1 MKVFICTVCG
11 HIEFN
16 SAPEKCPVCYA
27 GTEKFNQNDAV
38 FRESSEKSPEA
49 EVKHLPA
56 VTIEKQCGLIPESPC
71 VDVNVRIG
79 KTMHPM
85 EEKHFIQF
93 IDCYQDDRYIER
105 VMLTP
110 SSVYPAACF
119 HLKNLTGRIT
129 IVENCNIHGYWKIDL
144 SI

>member
-1 MKVFICTVCG
+1 MKIFICTVCG

-16 SAPEKCPVCYA
+16 TAPEKCPVCMA
-27 GTEKFNQNDAV
+27 EKEKFEQNDAV
-38 FRESSEKSPEA
+38 FKESIEKSPEA
-49 EVKHLPA
+49 EVKHVPA
-56 VTIEKQCGLIPESPC
+56 VTISKQCGLIPESPC

-93 IDCYQDDRYIER
+93 IDCYQNDSYICR

-110 SSVYPAACF
+110 LNVYPAACF
-119 HLKNLTGRIT
+119 HLKNLSGKIT
-129 IVENCNIHGYWKIDL
+129 IVENCNIHGYWKTEV
-144 SI
+144 SV